1 MAGPIPLWSQCAVN
15 STTCFA
21 SVGSLP
27 VSFATTF
34 SDMTRRTALTMSTAA
49 WSPVATGRKSRRA
62 AARERRLHGGGGDP
76 SGEREAL
83 RRRAVELE
91 LLHRPRPPHHL
102 PRVGRALGGV
112 DQEHAQ
118 RSASRRFLE
127 LVG

>member
-34 SDMTRRTALTMSTAA
+34 SDLTRRTALTMSTAA

-62 AARERRLHGGGGDP
+62 AARVRESRFQPVRRLHGGGGDP

-91 LLHRPRPPHHL
+91 L
-102 PRVGRALGGV
+102 
-112 DQEHAQ
+112 
-118 RSASRRFLE
+118 
-127 LVG
+127 